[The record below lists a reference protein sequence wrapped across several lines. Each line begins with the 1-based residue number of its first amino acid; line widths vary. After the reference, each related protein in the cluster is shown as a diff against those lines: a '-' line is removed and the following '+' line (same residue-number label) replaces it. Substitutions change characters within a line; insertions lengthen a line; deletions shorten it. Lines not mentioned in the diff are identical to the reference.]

1 MIMGWLFRTEI
12 RKGFSASK
20 VVHIFTKGVRIFKTK
35 MDKTVDAN
43 ETRGDVGW
51 IKNMIHSKQMV

>member
-20 VVHIFTKGVRIFKTK
+20 VVHIFTKGGEDIQ
-35 MDKTVDAN
+35 DQD
-43 ETRGDVGW
+43 G
-51 IKNMIHSKQMV
+51 